1 MRRMTILTT
10 GVASAAVV
18 FAILAPNVPCA
29 PSEAATCSV
38 FDQRDTLSSGSLT
51 LVALG
56 YGGALSGGHYLF
68 CPSSGVECFYDDRT
82 A

>member
-1 MRRMTILTT
+1 MTILTT

-38 FDQRDTLSSGSLT
+38 FDQRDTLFRLPDM
-51 LVALG
+51 VALG